1 MEKGVV
7 YCVLRNYA
15 MIGALNIALK
25 TVGNTSYPRHDDKRL
40 VTDYVTDSGDNNP
53 LIAQFEVMPLRYS
66 DAVKEAHVS
75 QIVTK
80 AEDYNSSSSQLQV
93 DDLACQLAPGGYII
107 ACTRGLKLDQA
118 NYLIWRSQVLASIRG
133 NKLEKLINDS
143 ITPPPSHVAQRVG
156 DDVRS
161 VENPNFIS
169 WRSQDQVLL
178 GWLLSSMSE
187 GIISLVFNLE
197 TSREV
202 WKVVEVQ
209 FGSQSKSRLL
219 HLRYMINSTRKDDM
233 KITYYF
239 IKMKNI
245 SDNMAAAGSALSND
259 DLILHVLSGLGPDYN
274 SVATYITGQV
284 GTGKMDLNEAYAML
298 LTQEARIEQ
307 QSHMLAGTDMK
318 NNFEPNFA
326 QNRGPKKGNM
336 FNGKGFG
343 SYGYNSGSG
352 NNYNS
357 GFSNNGHYKGNFGT
371 EFAGAYRPPPNRGPK
386 AAYLANMDAP
396 VDNNW
401 FLDSGAT
408 HHLTN
413 DMSNMNGAEPF
424 TGNSKLIVGNG
435 VGLCITQ
442 LGSAVL
448 RMPDVLNYSDL
459 KLNNILLVPKITK
472 NLISISQLTKDND
485 VVVEFTDSFCFV
497 KDKLKNSVMLQS
509 KAEKGLYRLLC
520 VSSTK
525 FSPSQ
530 SNQGLLTHVESA
542 VSSQPISMFSTVVSK
557 FLNKI
562 ACCLHTEAL
571 CCQTP
576 SCMLN
581 TMVLQQRLGHPNT
594 KVLSHVINS
603 CSSLKNISGN
613 KTIDSCDACK
623 MGKMHK
629 LHFPITET
637 KTKNPLEFLHT
648 DLWGPSPTPSIQ
660 GYKYYV
666 SFVDDFTRAKT
677 GIFKPKAFL
686 TAHNSLEPSSVD
698 EALADPKTKYNT
710 NGSVSKYKAQFVAKG
725 FHQTAGVYYSET
737 YSPVVKSSTVRVIL
751 SLAVMQG
758 WNIRQ
763 IDINNAFLNGDLIE
777 DVYMQ
782 QPEDFVLE
790 GGYICKLNKALYG
803 LKQAPRAWYDKLK
816 GCLTDWN
823 FTNSK
828 ADTSLF
834 IRHDIKGI
842 ILVLIYVDDVLVTGP
857 DSVLLEAF
865 ITNLSKVFALK
876 DLGLVSYFLG
886 IEVSYTDHGMHLS
899 QTKYIKDLLAKA
911 SMQNCKETETPFS
924 TGYKLERAA
933 KGLLGAEF
941 ENPTLYRSIVGGLQ
955 YLILTRPDIAYSVH
969 KLSQYLSAP
978 TLQHWLACKKVLRYL
993 QATITHGL
1001 YIQQEGTLE
1010 TIGLTGYS
1018 DADWACDIDDRKSI
1032 GAYCIFLGNNLVSW
1046 SSKKQAIVAQSSTES
1061 EYRALSAASSELTWL
1076 QSLFFELKIIKLPT
1090 PVLWCD
1096 NQGAGDLAKNPVF
1109 HSKSKHIELDV
1120 HYIRDK
1126 VLNKELEV
1134 RYIPTEEQV
1143 ADVLTKPLSFPKF
1156 SYFRSKLN
1164 VINRPLSLRG
1174 DVKEA
1179 HVSQIVTKAE
1189 DYNSSS
1195 SQLQV
1200 DDLACRLAPG
1210 GYIIACTRGC

>member
-530 SNQGLLTHVESA
+530 SNQ
-542 VSSQPISMFSTVVSK
+542 
-557 FLNKI
+557 
-562 ACCLHTEAL
+562 EAL

-594 KVLSHVINS
+594 KGH
-603 CSSLKNISGN
+603 SLES
-613 KTIDSCDACK
+613 
-623 MGKMHK
+623 
-629 LHFPITET
+629 PITHQV
-637 KTKNPLEFLHT
+637 PLHT
-648 DLWGPSPTPSIQ
+648 SPSRPSLSSAHPMI
-660 GYKYYV
+660 
-666 SFVDDFTRAKT
+666 TRAKT